1 MRVKDWRVQMKH
13 QLLAS
18 AALAAIMAAPAAM
31 ADETA
36 PPGRTIGYVVT
47 GMHWA
52 VHQSAD
58 GKAECPNGVN
68 DGPREHF
75 KALFPDD
82 GTKRPVIDTQIKR
95 EAEGYFPTLSAEPFT
110 FHLSQSKIAKG
121 MNLDGKTDDND
132 FLSPDGQKGIDN
144 QLFRVLGCVR
154 GYRAPDGDAYFFDN
168 NTLVTDRYNRWLFEV
183 TDVDSMVNDDDVT
196 VTTYRGLD
204 GLMKTA
210 DGNGMLAGGSQ
221 VVDVKWGGRYV
232 TKVKGKIVDGVLTT
246 QPADIIFPWATFGIP
261 TDREMRDMRMN
272 VKLISSGGTG
282 LIGGYTDLENW
293 YRQTLRSSSTHHQAY
308 GQVSLPSVYR
318 ALRAAADG
326 HPDPKTGENTT
337 LSSALEVTLTQVHII
352 HPDRPVAQADAD
364 TQTASAPKDRAGARR

>member
-1 MRVKDWRVQMKH
+1 MKH
-13 QLLAS
+13 ILLATIS
-18 AALAAIMAAPAAM
+18 LAALMSAPAM

-36 PPGRTIGYVVT
+36 PANRTIGYVVS
-47 GMHWA
+47 GLYWA
-52 VHQSAD
+52 VYQTAD
-58 GKAECPNGVN
+58 GKAECPNGLN

-82 GTKRPVIDTQIKR
+82 GTKRPLIETQIKR
-95 EAEGYFPTLSAEPFT
+95 EAEGYFPTLNEEPFT
-110 FHLSQSKIAKG
+110 FHTSQSKIAKG
-121 MNLDGKTDDND
+121 LNLDGKADEND
-132 FLSPDGQKGIDN
+132 FLSPDGEKGIDN

-168 NTLVTDRYNRWLFEV
+168 NTLITDRYDRWLFEL
-183 TDVDSMVNDDDVT
+183 TEVDSMLNDDDVT

-204 GLMKTA
+204 GLLKKA

-232 TKVKGKIVDGVLTT
+232 TKMKGKIKDGVLTT
-246 QPADIIFPWATFGIP
+246 EPADVTFPWATFGVP
-261 TDREMRDMRMN
+261 TDREMRGLRMH
-272 VKLISSGGTG
+272 VKVLSTGGTG
-282 LIGGYTDLENW
+282 LIAGYTDLENW

-318 ALRAAADG
+318 ALRRAADG

-337 LSSALEVTLTQVHII
+337 LSSALEVTLTQVHVI
-352 HPDRPVAQADAD
+352 HPDRPVAAVEGD
-364 TQTASAPKDRAGARR
+364 TKTAEAAAKERAGARR

>member
-1 MRVKDWRVQMKH
+1 MMKRI
-13 QLLAS
+13 LLATVS
-18 AALAAIMAAPAAM
+18 TAAFLAAPAAM
-31 ADETA
+31 ADDTA
-36 PPGRTIGYVVT
+36 PPGRTIGYVVS
-47 GMHWA
+47 GLYWA
-52 VHQSAD
+52 VYQTAD
-58 GKAECPNGVN
+58 GKMECPNGVN

-82 GTKRPVIDTQIKR
+82 GTKRPVVETQLKR
-95 EAEGYFPTLSAEPFT
+95 EADGYFPTLSKEPFT

-121 MNLDGKTDDND
+121 LDLDGKSDDND
-132 FLSPDGQKGIDN
+132 FVSPDGEKGIDN

-154 GYRAPDGDAYFFDN
+154 GYRAPDGDAYYFDN
-168 NTLVTDRYNRWLFEV
+168 NTLVTDRYNRWLFEL
-183 TDVDSMVNDDDVT
+183 TDVDSLVNDDDVT

-204 GLMKTA
+204 GLLKKA

-232 TKVKGKIVDGVLTT
+232 HTMKGKIKDGLLTT
-246 QPADIIFPWATFGIP
+246 EAVDMTFPWSTFGIP
-261 TDREMRDMRMN
+261 TDREMRNMRMHVN
-272 VKLISSGGTG
+272 LTPTGGTG
-282 LIGGYTDLENW
+282 LIGGYTVLENW

-337 LSSALEVTLTQVHII
+337 LSSALDVTLTQVHII
-352 HPDRPVAQADAD
+352 HPDRPVAAIDDDAKM
-364 TQTASAPKDRAGARR
+364 AEAAKERAAARR

>member
-1 MRVKDWRVQMKH
+1 MKH
-13 QLLAS
+13 QLLATV
-18 AALAAIMAAPAAM
+18 ALAAIMTAPAAM
-31 ADETA
+31 ADDTA

-47 GMHWA
+47 GLYWA

-82 GTKRPVIDTQIKR
+82 GTKRPLIETQIKR
-95 EAEGYFPTLSAEPFT
+95 EADGYFPELTAEPFT

-121 MNLDGKTDDND
+121 LNLDGKVDGDD
-132 FLSPDGQKGIDN
+132 FLSPDGQKGVDN

-168 NTLVTDRYNRWLFEV
+168 NALITDRYNRWLFEL
-183 TDVDSMVNDDDVT
+183 TDVDSLVNDDDVT

-210 DGNGMLAGGSQ
+210 DGNGMLVGGSQ

-232 TKVKGKIVDGVLTT
+232 AKLKGKIVDGVLTT
-246 QPADIIFPWATFGIP
+246 EPTDIIFPWGTFGIP
-261 TDREMRDMRMN
+261 TDREMREMRMN
-272 VKLISSGGTG
+272 VKLVPTGGSG
-282 LIGGYTDLENW
+282 LIAGYTDLENW

-326 HPDPKTGENTT
+326 HPDPKTGANTT
-337 LSSALEVTLTQVHII
+337 LSSALDVTLTQVHII
-352 HPDRPVAQADAD
+352 HPDRPVAQADSD
-364 TQTASAPKDRAGARR
+364 TQTADAPKDRAGARR

>member
-1 MRVKDWRVQMKH
+1 MKNI
-13 QLLAS
+13 LLTTAAV
-18 AALAAIMAAPAAM
+18 AALTAAPAAK

-36 PPGRTIGYVVT
+36 PPGRTIGYIVT
-47 GMHWA
+47 GLYWA
-52 VHQSAD
+52 VHQTAD

-75 KALFPDD
+75 KALFPDN
-82 GTKRPVIDTQIKR
+82 GTKRSVVETQLKR
-95 EAEGYFPTLSAEPFT
+95 EAEGYFPTTTDEPFT

-121 MNLDGKTDDND
+121 LNLDGKTDEND
-132 FLSPDGQKGIDN
+132 FVSPDGEKGIDN

-168 NTLVTDRYNRWLFEV
+168 NTLITDRYDRWMFEL
-183 TDVDSMVNDDDVT
+183 TDVDSLVNDDDVT

-204 GLMKTA
+204 GLLKKA

-232 TKVKGKIVDGVLTT
+232 TKIKGKIKDGVLTT
-246 QPADIIFPWATFGIP
+246 QPADVTFPWATFGVP
-261 TDREMRDMRMN
+261 TDREMRDMRMQ
-272 VKLISSGGTG
+272 VKLLPTGGTG
-282 LIGGYTDLENW
+282 LIGGYTVLENW

-318 ALRAAADG
+318 ALRRAADG
-326 HPDPKTGENTT
+326 HPDPQTGENTT
-337 LSSALEVTLTQVHII
+337 LSSALDVTLTQVHII
-352 HPDRPVAQADAD
+352 HPDRPVASAEGA
-364 TQTASAPKDRAGARR
+364 TKTAAGAKDRTAARR

>member
-1 MRVKDWRVQMKH
+1 MKH
-13 QLLAS
+13 FLLATT
-18 AALAAIMAAPAAM
+18 AVGALLAAPAVK

-36 PPGRTIGYVVT
+36 PPNRTIGYIVT
-47 GMHWA
+47 GLYWA

-75 KALFPDD
+75 KALFPDN
-82 GTKRPVIDTQIKR
+82 GAKRSVVDTQIKR
-95 EAEGYFPTLSAEPFT
+95 EAEGYFPTLTKEPFT

-121 MNLDGKTDDND
+121 LNLDGKVDEND
-132 FLSPDGQKGIDN
+132 FVSPDGEKGIDN

-168 NTLVTDRYNRWLFEV
+168 NTLITDRYDRWMFEL
-183 TDVDSMVNDDDVT
+183 TDVDSLVNDDDVT
-196 VTTYRGLD
+196 ITTYRGLD
-204 GLMKTA
+204 GLLKKA

-232 TKVKGKIVDGVLTT
+232 TTFKGKIKDGVLTT
-246 QPADIIFPWATFGIP
+246 TPTDVTFPWGTFGVP
-261 TDREMRDMRMN
+261 TDREMREMRMQ
-272 VKLISSGGTG
+272 VKLLPTGGTG
-282 LIGGYTDLENW
+282 LIAGYTVLENW

-337 LSSALEVTLTQVHII
+337 LSSALDVTLTQVHII
-352 HPDRPVAQADAD
+352 HPDRPVAQADG
-364 TQTASAPKDRAGARR
+364 TVKTAEGAKERAGARR